1 MWFARAIAGRLWVSL
16 TEAQKDGKPDTNVL
30 YGSKWTSAKEIVSAV
45 RLSAYI
51 PGVSSPSATLKLDDQ
66 FPNLGSAYDGG
77 FTQNLPCPP
86 GTAQPSGEV
95 CVSEGVPAENAPT
108 LLCACSVLGNWRAC
122 LSCVVC

>member
-1 MWFARAIAGRLWVSL
+1 VYVCLSGRLWVSL
-16 TEAQKDGKPDTNVL
+16 TEAQKDGKPDTNIL

-51 PGVSSPSATLKLDDQ
+51 PGVSSPSATLKLDQ

-86 GTAQPSGEV
+86 GACTSQTRTPV
-95 CVSEGVPAENAPT
+95 VWLVLVGVAAT
-108 LLCACSVLGNWRAC
+108 YV
-122 LSCVVC
+122 